1 MLTRVTCE
9 ATEQRLGYRPRRFVV
24 PKLLE
29 VAHNALALRGAD
41 RTTAR

>member
-9 ATEQRLGYRPRRFVV
+9 ATERHLGYRPGTALGAH
-24 PKLLE
+24 LLE
-29 VAHNALALRGAD
+29 VAYNALALRDAD